1 MTRQRRPAQIRDSGF
16 VTARGASTARFG
28 VGAAVLPRL
37 QALGWI
43 ADGHPVPGYQEML
56 LAVRSGPDPDG
67 TLHRLATLAE
77 KGISLQGTTGVN
89 LASLAAASKSLWD
102 SLLRHPEWLDAPE
115 RPGGDP
121 RLYVQ
126 QRTIEIA
133 RADLGHRWNLETVTT
148 ALSDLADE
156 TVAFTLDQ
164 ARTALAGKF
173 PGIESVRLA
182 VIALGKWGGR
192 ELNYASDIDLLF
204 VYEPGEA
211 DGGEG
216 RRLASK
222 LATALIEALS
232 RPTSEGIAFRVDADL
247 RPEGGTGPLVR
258 TIDSYRA
265 YYEKWGEAW
274 EYQALLKARPAAG
287 DRQLGQQF
295 LAMVGDFVWPASI
308 SSDAIRLLRQLKTRS
323 EEGADPE
330 DIKRA
335 PGGIRDIEF
344 SVQLL
349 QLVHGRADPELRAP
363 GTLPAIAALTAGGY
377 VRPDDADALADSY
390 RFLRTVEHRLQMW
403 QMAQTHRIPTDREQ
417 LAFGM
422 GYRSS
427 GRNAVEQFNA
437 DLSKHRHQVRS
448 LHERLYYR
456 PLLEA
461 FAASSPGGLARD
473 RAVARLEALGFA
485 DLKGAAGAIEDL
497 TTGLSRRSRLMQQLL
512 PLMVEWLADSP
523 NPDMGLGQL
532 ATLVTLSRDNADL
545 IGILRDRPIAAQR
558 LCHLLGSSRLVGNFI
573 DRIPEFLPR
582 LADDNVLLDLP
593 SPEDTHLA
601 LERMQL
607 RPDLDTRMAS
617 LRRLVRRR
625 MLRIAAADL
634 LGLVAVAGVG
644 SALSD
649 TADAAALAALW
660 TAAETVGTVPFAV
673 VAMGKWGGRELGYGS
688 DLDLIYVIGST
699 DDTQAGLRI
708 ASEFAGVLGRHTADG
723 VAYQVDPGLRPE
735 GKQGSLARSLDAF
748 RSYYATRAE
757 PWELLALIKARA
769 VAGDPPLRAD
779 FEHLI
784 RSNAFPEKVPHEM
797 IRSIRGI
804 KARVER
810 ERLPRGEDP
819 DFHLKLGP
827 GGLSDIEFLAQ
838 LWQLRLGHSHPE
850 LQTTSTLE
858 AIDRLAEVGVMSL
871 GEADHLTTTYH
882 LCTQIRNR
890 LFLQTAHSHDSI
902 PLDGDEGARLARSLG
917 FENRSVLREE
927 YRRTTRRARRIFEQ
941 RFFED

>member
-1 MTRQRRPAQIRDSGF
+1 
-16 VTARGASTARFG
+16 
-28 VGAAVLPRL
+28 
-37 QALGWI
+37 
-43 ADGHPVPGYQEML
+43 ML

-77 KGISLQGTTGVN
+77 KGISLEGESGVN
-89 LASLAAASKSLWD
+89 LASLAATSKSLWD
-102 SLLRHPEWLDAPE
+102 SLLRHPEWLTAPE
-115 RPGGDP
+115 PPGGDP
-121 RLYVQ
+121 RLFVQ
-126 QRTIEIA
+126 QRTVDIA
-133 RADLGHRWNLETVTT
+133 LADLQHRWDLETVTK

-156 TVAFTLDQ
+156 AVAFTLDT
-164 ARTALAGKF
+164 ARLRLAERF
-173 PGIESVRLA
+173 PGIETVPLA

-204 VYEPGEA
+204 VYDQGEA
-211 DGGEG
+211 DGEQA

-222 LATALIEALS
+222 LATTLIDELS
-232 RPTSEGIAFRVDADL
+232 RPTFEGIAFRVDTDL

-287 DRQLGQQF
+287 DRQLGERF

-323 EEGADPE
+323 EESADPE

-363 GTLPAIAALTAGGY
+363 GTLPALSALTAGGY

-390 RFLRTVEHRLQMW
+390 RFFRNVEHRLQMW
-403 QMAQTHRIPTDREQ
+403 QMTQTHRLPTDREQ
-417 LAFGM
+417 LAYGM

-427 GRNAVEQFNA
+427 GRGAVEQFNS

-461 FAASSPGGLARD
+461 FAAASPGGLARD
-473 RAVARLEALGFA
+473 RAVARLEALGFS
-485 DLKGAAGAIEDL
+485 DLTGAARAIEDL

-532 ATLVTLSRDNADL
+532 ATLVTVSRDNAEL
-545 IGILRDRPIAAQR
+545 IGILRDRPVAAQR

-582 LADDNVLLDLP
+582 LADDKVLLDLP

-601 LERMQL
+601 LERMQV
-607 RPDLDTRMAS
+607 RPDHDTRMAS

-634 LGLVAVAGVG
+634 LGLVATERVG
-644 SALSD
+644 SALTD

-660 TAAETVGTVPFAV
+660 TATEAVGTVPFAV

-699 DDTQAGLRI
+699 DDTQAGLRL
-708 ASEFAGVLGRHTADG
+708 AGEFAGVLGQHTADG
-723 VAYQVDPGLRPE
+723 VAYEVDPGLRPE

-748 RSYYATRAE
+748 RSYYASRAE
-757 PWELLALIKARA
+757 PWELLALIKSRA
-769 VAGDPPLRAD
+769 VAGDSTVRSD
-779 FEHLI
+779 FEQLI
-784 RSNAFPEKVPHEM
+784 RSNAFPEKVTGEM
-797 IRSIRGI
+797 IRSIRSI

-838 LWQLRLGHSHPE
+838 LWQLRLGRQHPE
-850 LQTTSTLE
+850 LQTTGTLE
-858 AIDRLAEVGVMSL
+858 AIERLAQMGVLSL
-871 GEADHLTTTYH
+871 GEGDHLATTYR
-882 LCTQIRNR
+882 LCTQVRNR
-890 LFLQTAHSHDSI
+890 LFLQTARI
-902 PLDGDEGARLARSLG
+902 ARFDPS
-917 FENRSVLREE
+917 
-927 YRRTTRRARRIFEQ
+927 RR
-941 RFFED
+941 